1 MGKGAFIVSDF
12 EEKYDETL
20 EKLEELVKNKRYNE
34 LKKEFND
41 LYPTDIAFLL
51 DDMPEEYR
59 PVMFRLL
66 PKDIAADVFV
76 ELESDSQEMLIK
88 SFSNTELESIL
99 DELYLDDTV
108 DIIEE
113 MPANVVKRILKYSDP
128 DTRKEINKILQ
139 YPEDSAGSIMTTE
152 FIKLR
157 QYNTVEQA
165 FDIIRKNGDEAETI
179 NVCYVTD
186 EGCHLQGYVT
196 IRTLVLEKNTS
207 TKIAD
212 IMDTQIISVNT
223 LEDKENVAQDMSK
236 YDFDAMPVVDSE
248 NRIVGIVTFD
258 DAIDVM
264 EEEATEDIEKMAAIT
279 PMDKPYL
286 RTSIFELWKARIPWL
301 LLLMISATFTGSII
315 TGFEDKLATMTVL
328 TAFIPMLMDT
338 GGNSGGQASVTVIR
352 AMSLGEVT
360 FRDFFKVIWKEI
372 RVGLVCGLSLAAAN
386 FIKIW
391 LVDHLIMHNDDITLI
406 VDLAICLTLVV
417 EIVFAKFIGCTLP
430 MIAKKVG
437 FDPAVM
443 SSPFITTVVD
453 AVSLLV
459 YFGIATALIPQLH

>member
-1 MGKGAFIVSDF
+1 MSDF

-20 EKLEELVKNKRYNE
+20 EKLKELVKEKQYNE
-34 LKKEFND
+34 LKREFTD

-59 PVMFRLL
+59 PVCFRLL

-113 MPANVVKRILKYSDP
+113 MPSNVVKRILKYSDP

-157 QYNTVEQA
+157 QYNTVAQA

-196 IRTLVLEKNTS
+196 IRTLVLEKDTS

-212 IMDTQIISVNT
+212 IMDTQIISVST
-223 LEDKENVAQDMSK
+223 RDDKEDVAQDMSK

-286 RTSIFELWKARIPWL
+286 RTSTFELWKARIPWL
-301 LLLMISATFTGSII
+301 LLLMISATFTGMII
-315 TGFEDKLATMTVL
+315 TSFEDALASYVAL

-338 GGNSGGQASVTVIR
+338 GGNSGSQASVTVIR
-352 AMSLGEVT
+352 GISLQEIE
-360 FRDFFKVIWKEI
+360 FKDILKVVWKEL
-372 RVGLVCGLSLAAAN
+372 RVALFCGITLAAVSFA
-386 FIKIW
+386 KIM
-391 LVDHLIMHNDDITLI
+391 LFDGMVLGNTGITPTVALT
-406 VDLAICLTLVV
+406 VCLTLVLTV
-417 EIVFAKFIGCTLP
+417 VCAKVVGCIMPLL
-430 MIAKKVG
+430 AEKLG

-443 SSPFITTVVD
+443 ASPFITTIVD
-453 AVSLLV
+453 AISLLI
-459 YFGIATALIPQLH
+459 YFGFAKALLGV